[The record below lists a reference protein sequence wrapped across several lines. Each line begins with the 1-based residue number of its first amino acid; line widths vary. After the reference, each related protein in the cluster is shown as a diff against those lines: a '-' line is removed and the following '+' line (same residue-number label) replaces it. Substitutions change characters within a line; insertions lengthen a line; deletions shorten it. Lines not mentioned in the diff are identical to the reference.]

1 MIQASQLLHGDLRHA
16 TTLLRQGGWMVISNG
31 FASEHH
37 LLVGDSYTLPTPTGP
52 ARFGV
57 AAITTNTGWAPG
69 AITLNTTD
77 YTRYWQIT
85 DPTAL
90 EVVLAPGITPT
101 QGKRAV
107 EQALG
112 GRPGLRVETLS
123 EREAV
128 FKATARE
135 GLRSLGQIS
144 RLLLIAAALAVAAA
158 LSAAIWQRRTRLAA
172 LKAQGFSRMQLWRS
186 LVLESTVVLAIG
198 CTDGVL
204 LGLYGHALASRWLQ
218 LTTGFPAPFSL
229 GAQEVLGALAIVAGV
244 TLLVVLLPGLSAA
257 RVSPQMSFQE

>member
-1 MIQASQLLHGDLRHA
+1 
-16 TTLLRQGGWMVISNG
+16 MVISNG
-31 FASEHH
+31 FAGEHH
-37 LLVGDSYTLPTPTGP
+37 LAVGDTYMLPTPSGP
-52 ARFGV
+52 VRLGV
-57 AAITTNTGWAPG
+57 AAITTNVGWSPG
-69 AITLNTTD
+69 AITLNTND
-77 YTRYWQIT
+77 YRRYWQIT

-90 EVVLAPGITPT
+90 EVGLAPGVTPT
-101 QGKRAV
+101 QGKRAI

-112 GRPGLRVETLS
+112 GRPGLRVETAV

-144 RLLLIAAALAVAAA
+144 TLLLIAAALAVAAA

-172 LKAQGFSRMQLWRS
+172 LKAQGFRRTQLWRS
-186 LVLESTVVLAIG
+186 LVLESAVILGIG

-229 GAQEVLGALAIVAGV
+229 APQEVLGALAIVTGV
-244 TLLVVLLPGLSAA
+244 TLLVIALPGLSAT
-257 RVSPQMSFQE
+257 RVPPRMSFQE